1 MSADR
6 APLETGGAL
15 TTERQIEALRRVSG
29 AIAESADLPSLMATA
44 LEEVCDLL
52 GLHSGWVYLLDE
64 ETEEPT
70 LLTSQQLPPVSISE
84 PERFAGFCWCIESLI
99 SQNPEGAANVGVIRC
114 SRLREVNREN
124 PEQLTH
130 HASIPLYAAG
140 RRMGIMNVAR
150 SDWQTLSAD
159 ELSLLTT
166 IGSQL
171 GMAVERLRFLDETAE
186 RATRDERERLARD
199 LHDGV
204 LQRLTGIALQLETAD
219 ILIDD
224 DPEAARA
231 RVNRALE
238 MARESVLEARA
249 AIADLG
255 APALQRHQLA
265 EAVRRLGEEFAE
277 EHDIAIEFEI
287 EPLDRRP
294 SAAVEHGLYSV
305 VKEGLHNVVKHSHAS
320 RVTIRLRDRDGERI
334 SLIVEDDGRGFDR
347 ARAASAPHGYGLY
360 SMRQRVKLMGGR
372 FRLRTEPGAG
382 TRVEVSVG
390 YEGAE

>member
-1 MSADR
+1 MDEPECAR
-6 APLETGGAL
+6 AL
-15 TTERQIEALRRVSG
+15 TTERQIEALQRVSG
-29 AIAESADLPSLMATA
+29 AIAESSDLPSLMATA

-52 GLHSGWVYLLDE
+52 GLHTGWVYLLDE
-64 ETEEPT
+64 DTSEPT
-70 LLTSQQLPPVSISE
+70 LLTSQRLPPVSISE
-84 PERFAGFCWCIESLI
+84 PERWAGLCWCLESLI
-99 SQNPEGAANVGVIRC
+99 EQNPEGAANVGVLRC
-114 SRLREVNREN
+114 SRLFEVNREN

-150 SDWQTLSAD
+150 SDWRTLSED

-171 GMAVERLRFLDETAE
+171 GMAVDRLRLLDETAE

-219 ILIDD
+219 ILIEG
-224 DPEAARA
+224 DPESARTTI
-231 RVNRALE
+231 NRALE
-238 MARESVLEARA
+238 LARESVVEARA

-255 APALQRHQLA
+255 APALQRHQLT
-265 EAVRRLGEEFAE
+265 EAVRRLGEEFEAE
-277 EHDIAIEFEI
+277 HGIEVALEI
-287 EPLDRRP
+287 EPLARRP
-294 SAAVEHGLYSV
+294 TAAVEHGLYSV
-305 VKEGLHNVVKHSHAS
+305 VREGLHNVVRHSDAS
-320 RVTIRLRDRDGERI
+320 TVTIRLRDRDGERI

-347 ARAASAPHGYGLY
+347 ARASSSLHGYGLY
-360 SMRQRVKLMGGR
+360 SMRKRVQLMGGH
-372 FRLRTEPGAG
+372 FRLRTAPGEG

-390 YEGAE
+390 YEGTT